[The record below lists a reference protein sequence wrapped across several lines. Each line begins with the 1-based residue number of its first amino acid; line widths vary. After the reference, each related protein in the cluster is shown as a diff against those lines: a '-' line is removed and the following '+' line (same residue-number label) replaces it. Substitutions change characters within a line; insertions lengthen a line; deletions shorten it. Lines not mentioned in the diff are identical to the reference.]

1 MASVTM
7 MIAYTVTASTTDPA
21 EAQRF
26 LAWMAGDAEAGQ
38 PGHAA
43 DVVAGGAL
51 SAHVVRIDPSEAGE
65 PIRVECRYVFESAE
79 AFAAYEAGPAVA
91 LREEGRA
98 LFPAD
103 GPLALSRSLG
113 EIVVEASSS

>member
-1 MASVTM
+1 ML
-7 MIAYTVTASTTDPA
+7 AYTVIARTTDPA

-26 LAWMAGDAEAGQ
+26 IDWLSPDAARGKA
-38 PGHAA
+38 GHAA

-51 SAHVVRIDPSEAGE
+51 SAQVVRVDPEAPE
-65 PIRVECRYVFESAE
+65 APILVECRYVFESAE

-91 LREEGRA
+91 LREEGRG

-103 GPLALSRSLG
+103 GALTLSRSVG
-113 EIVVEASSS
+113 MVVAEAGFVR

>member
-1 MASVTM
+1 M

-26 LAWMAGDAEAGQ
+26 IDWLADDAKAGQ

-43 DVVAGGAL
+43 DVVAGGAR
-51 SAHVVRIDPSEAGE
+51 SAHVVRVDPSEPGQ
-65 PIRVECRYVFESAE
+65 PILIECRYVFASAE

-103 GPLALSRSLG
+103 GPLTLSRSVG
-113 EIVVEASSS
+113 EVVVEAGFAR